1 MSTIE
6 SLHDDLRF
14 VRDKEVFLQIM
25 RRRLAGFFAEHGV
38 FISLYQA
45 DTDSFVPYGLVADSP
60 ISEHP
65 VYAHSI
71 QTAYSFSDELIK
83 KIFSTPE
90 GITCSLDEAV
100 RLSDAKGAI
109 DFLREVGVQE
119 FLFTPIYSGADAIG
133 IFTLV
138 SMESG
143 TFTGEEKMLLEE
155 VGREIS
161 VTLSNILAWETIE
174 RKNQLLER
182 YRRQLEE
189 ENLFLKEQ
197 IKTHDRYQE
206 LIGASQGMQQIYQLI
221 SEVAFTSST
230 VLILGE
236 TGTGK
241 ELVARA
247 IHQASPRKDKRM
259 VKVNCSALPVSLIE
273 SELFGHERGSFTGA
287 TEQRIG
293 KFELANNGTLFLDE
307 IGELSAEV
315 QVKLL
320 RAIQEKEIERIGGR
334 TTIKVNV
341 RIVTATNRDLYR
353 EVQEGRFRS
362 DLYYRLNVF
371 PITIPPLRE
380 RKEDIIALTGHF
392 IQRYARNTGKQVTSV
407 SKKVIEQLMA
417 YDWPGNIRELE
428 HLVERS
434 VILTKGSVIKDMH
447 IPLGDRKGVEQV
459 EKPVRTLVE
468 NEREHILWALRKCNG
483 KVFGQGGAAEL
494 LDVHVST
501 LNSKMRKLG
510 IKKEQVFT

>member
-1 MSTIE
+1 M
-6 SLHDDLRF
+6 
-14 VRDKEVFLQIM
+14 
-25 RRRLAGFFAEHGV
+25 
-38 FISLYQA
+38 
-45 DTDSFVPYGLVADSP
+45 PYGLVADSP
-60 ISEHP
+60 ITEHP
-65 VYAHSI
+65 DYEHLLRP
-71 QTAYSFSDELIK
+71 AYSFSEELIK

-90 GITCSLDEAV
+90 GIVCSFEEAV
-100 RLSDAKGAI
+100 SLSSVRGVT
-109 DFLREVGVQE
+109 DFQREVGVRE
-119 FLFTPIYSGADAIG
+119 FLFLPIYKGADAIG

-138 SMESG
+138 SMAAG
-143 TFTGEEKMLLEE
+143 TFVAEERVLLE
-155 VGREIS
+155 GIAREIS

-182 YRRQLEE
+182 YKRQLEE
-189 ENLFLKEQ
+189 ENYYLQEQ

-206 LIGASQGMQQIYQLI
+206 LIGTSPGMQQIYQLI

-307 IGELSAEV
+307 IGELSADL

-320 RAIQEKEIERIGGR
+320 RAIQEKEIERIGGK

-362 DLYYRLNVF
+362 DLYYRLHVF
-371 PITIPPLRE
+371 PMTIPPLRE
-380 RKEDIIALTGHF
+380 RKEDIPALVGHF

-407 SKKVIEQLMA
+407 SKKVMEELMG

-434 VILTKGSVIKDMH
+434 VILAKGSVIKDMH
-447 IPLGDRKGVEQV
+447 IPLGERKGVEKV

-483 KVFGQGGAAEL
+483 KVFGHGGAAEL

-510 IKKEQVFT
+510 IKKEQVFK